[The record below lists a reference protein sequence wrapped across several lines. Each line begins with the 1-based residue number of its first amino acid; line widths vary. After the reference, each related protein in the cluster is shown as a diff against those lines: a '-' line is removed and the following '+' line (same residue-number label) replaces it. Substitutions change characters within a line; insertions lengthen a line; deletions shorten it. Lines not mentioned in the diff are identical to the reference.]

1 MNHCEVVKGSMTG
14 KRDIDEQTLTSVE
27 VLNDRLERIKK
38 LGQKYSRIEFSPD
51 VRRLKSH
58 SNRIVPV

>member
-1 MNHCEVVKGSMTG
+1 MNHCEVVKGSLSG
-14 KRDIDEQTLTSVE
+14 KRNVDEHTLESVE
-27 VLNDRLERIKK
+27 VLNDRLARVKK

-51 VRRLKSH
+51 VRQLKNH